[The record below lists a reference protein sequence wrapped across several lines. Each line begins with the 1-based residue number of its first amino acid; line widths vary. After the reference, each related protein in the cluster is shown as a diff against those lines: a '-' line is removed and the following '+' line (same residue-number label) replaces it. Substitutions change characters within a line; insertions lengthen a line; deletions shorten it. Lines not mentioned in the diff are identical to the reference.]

1 MEKYFSQQFLS
12 LFFRYSNFLK
22 KFSMRVL
29 INDILISVRAKR
41 TQFTENQETST
52 SFDPKKKQKIDDAI
66 FID

>member
-1 MEKYFSQQFLS
+1 
-12 LFFRYSNFLK
+12 
-22 KFSMRVL
+22 MRVL